1 MKTLLNSLA
10 KKTIV
15 FVFLFSMGKIMA
27 QTNSQ
32 VYSTPG
38 TFSFT
43 VPAGIYHVT
52 VEAYGAGGKGASCMQ
67 SAGIKAGGG
76 GGGGAFASKI
86 VSVIPGAM
94 YTVKVGAGATSSNP
108 GGDSWFGTTGTVLA
122 KGGSSC
128 YNNSIQGALGGQA
141 INCVGDIAF
150 SGGNG
155 ANGILFNYSGGGGSS
170 ATKTT
175 KGENA
180 LTNTGGLTLCNLGSG
195 GNGLINQNGNGTNG
209 AFPGGGGGGAYRYQ
223 LLPEINNLGGNGAN
237 GQIVIRWETQ
247 QTGTALT
254 ASPGGVAQDIQ
265 LWLRADMVDGTI
277 PVVNN
282 TPINVWKTQAY
293 GSNATKPTGVGAP
306 ILKNNSISNINF
318 NPVIEFNNNN
328 TTTIPTFTDSNP
340 TSQYLKGTSG
350 FCSQETFVVLI
361 PSIPVAVS
369 ANPIDVFCGESFS
382 CQSIERTGI
391 SLGNIDTRFSN
402 EIISFTKGNQTG
414 YGIAQT
420 TTSNQ
425 FAIEG
430 IINARNTT
438 SNANTELFY
447 NGQNIGSSEAN
458 SSAFGQ
464 INNSPFW
471 IGRSKAYDGS
481 FKGRIAEIITYNKR
495 KNDVTE
501 RNKIESYLALKYG
514 ITLGASGISK
524 DYVNSANT
532 VVWNSNLNTGFNHK
546 IAGIGRDDISKLNQK
561 QSTSSVANPIIT
573 IGLGTIE
580 TTNSANASLFL
591 ADKQFLVWGE
601 NNLSMTDSGVDLI
614 LPIQNTNFNSV
625 FDILRKKW
633 KIVETGGDVS
643 TVKIAL
649 PTARLSGL
657 PQLVENDRYVMI
669 VADDMNFTQNVKTVV
684 LKTNGSN
691 QETFF
696 DFDGTKF
703 FTFGVGHEL
712 TQNSQAS
719 FNGIN
724 SYLKSGNDTN
734 LPAQY
739 TASFW
744 VRPTGQNALNSDR
757 VIAAKFDGTNG
768 YRIYLSAN
776 NKINFKIG
784 TTLLT
789 SSVALPNAEWHNI
802 TYVFESNTLKLYI
815 DGVLDTSMAAAI
827 PTVTTT
833 PFSIGAEY
841 RSKTDIRNFFNGD
854 IDEFKL
860 WNRAIAL
867 DQIRFMMNQE
877 IVKDGTTCRG
887 KLSPNPLVNVLA
899 NTNWNELI
907 SYYDMNAI
915 IGTQIID
922 KSDTKEALTFL
933 SNVNSQT
940 APLPYKT
947 GTNGLWQNQSTWLNG
962 AIQPRICAPS
972 IVDASTLICWNIA
985 ETDHNI
991 STTANRVLLG
1001 LFVNSGAIIV
1011 ENNSK
1016 IQVTHYLK
1024 LNGKIDLVDE
1034 SQLIQTSTSYLD
1046 PTSTGF
1052 IERDQQGQSNSF
1064 NYNYWSSPVSTVNNT
1079 QINNGYTV
1087 ASVMKDGSISS
1098 NPLALSWTSGLN
1110 GFPSNP
1116 ITLSRHW
1123 LYKFDESTVTGW
1135 SFVGENGFIN
1145 SGQGFTMKGS
1155 GAMTSTQNY
1164 TFVGK
1169 PNNGTIQ
1176 TPISANKMR
1185 LVGNP
1190 YSSALDAD
1198 KFIRDN
1204 SNVITGTIYF
1214 WEQFQ
1219 TNNSHYTADYQ
1230 AGYAARTLVGGT
1242 PPVTKTGTSSLGSSS
1257 KIAKRFIPV
1266 GQGFFVTASA
1276 TGGNL
1281 TFSNEQRIFIKET
1294 NTNSYS
1300 LFRTDNQTTSIPA
1313 NIDIDNTE
1321 DDYVEDNFSKLR
1333 IGFESPTE
1341 YHRQILLGFM
1351 NQYATS
1357 AYDNGYDAIHIDI
1370 QPSDMYFMLNGT
1382 KLNIQGVGAFNN
1394 NAIYP
1399 ITVKNDVNGNV
1410 KFTLDETE
1418 NLDQNQDVFIH
1429 DSLTDTYHNI
1439 KNQDASI
1446 YLDAGT
1452 FDNRFSLRFVNPI
1465 SLGVNEN
1472 FENEEFTIFFS
1483 TSNATVTIKNQ
1494 NNEAQVN
1501 QVNLF
1506 NMLGQ
1511 KVTSWNIQNP
1521 TQSTINLPATSI
1533 STGPYIVQVLTS
1545 KGILKKKIL
1554 IK

>member
-1 MKTLLNSLA
+1 MKTLLNSFV
-10 KKTIV
+10 KGTIL
-15 FVFLFSMGKIMA
+15 FVFLFSVGKIKA

-32 VYSTPG
+32 VYNTPG
-38 TFSFT
+38 TYSFI
-43 VPAGIYHVT
+43 VPPGVFQLT
-52 VEAYGAGGKGASCMQ
+52 VEAYGAGGRGASSMQ
-67 SAGIKAGGG
+67 SAGINAGGG

-86 VSVIPGAM
+86 VNVIPGAS
-94 YTVKVGAGATSSNP
+94 YTVRVGAGATTTSP

-128 YNNSIQGALGGQA
+128 NNNSIQGALGGQA
-141 INCVGDIAF
+141 QSCIGDIAF
-150 SGGNG
+150 NGGNG
-155 ANGILFNYSGGGGSS
+155 ANGNLMNYSGGGGSS
-170 ATKTT
+170 ATTST

-180 LTNTGGLTLCNLGSG
+180 LTNIGGSTSCNIGNG
-195 GNGLINQNGNGTNG
+195 GNGVINQNGNGTIG
-209 AFPGGGGGGAYRYQ
+209 AFPGGGGGGAYRNQ
-223 LLPEINNLGGNGAN
+223 LQPTANYTGGNGGN
-237 GQIVIRWETQ
+237 GRITIKWEQ
-247 QTGTALT
+247 QQSGTVLT
-254 ASPGGVAQDIQ
+254 ASPGGVSDDIQ
-265 LWLRADMVDGTI
+265 LWLRADLVDGTI
-277 PVVNN
+277 PLVNN
-282 TPINVWKTQAY
+282 SPVNVWKTQAY
-293 GSNATKPTGVGAP
+293 GSNAIKPAGVGAP
-306 ILKNNSISNINF
+306 ILKNNSISNVNF
-318 NPVIEFNNNN
+318 NPVIEFNNNANN
-328 TTTIPTFTDSNP
+328 TPNFNDSNP
-340 TSQYLKGTSG
+340 ASQYLKGTSG

-361 PSIPVAVS
+361 PTGPVTVS
-369 ANPIDVFCGESFS
+369 ANPSDVFCGESFS
-382 CQSIERTGI
+382 CQTIERTGI
-391 SLGNIDTRFSN
+391 SLGNIDARFSN
-402 EIISFTKGNQTG
+402 EIISYTKGNQAG
-414 YGIAQT
+414 YAIAQT

-425 FAIEG
+425 LTIEG
-430 IINARNTT
+430 IINVRNVS
-438 SNANTELFY
+438 SNSSTELFY

-471 IGRSKAYDGS
+471 IGRSKAFDGS

-495 KNDVTE
+495 KNDITE
-501 RNKIESYLALKYG
+501 RNKIESYLAIKYG
-514 ITLGASGISK
+514 ITLGAIGVSK
-524 DYVNSANT
+524 DYVNSTNS
-532 VVWNSNLNTGFNHK
+532 VIWNSNLNSGFNHK

-561 QSTSSVANPIIT
+561 QSTSSVSNPVIT
-573 IGLGTIE
+573 IGLGTIA
-580 TTNSANASLFL
+580 TTNSENSFSFS

-614 LPIQNTNFNSV
+614 LPIPNSNLNAS

-633 KIVETGGDVS
+633 KIVESGGDVA

-657 PQLVENDRYVMI
+657 PQLIENDRYVMI
-669 VADDMNFTQNVKTVV
+669 VADDVNFTQNVKTII

-691 QETFF
+691 QEAFF
-696 DFDGTKF
+696 DFDGSKF

-712 TQNSQAS
+712 TQNSHAS

-724 SYLKSGNDTN
+724 SYLRSGNDNN
-734 LPAQY
+734 LTAQF

-768 YRIYLSAN
+768 YKIYFTNN

-784 TTLLT
+784 TTVL
-789 SSVALPNAEWHNI
+789 SSSIALPNAEWHNV
-802 TYVFESNTLKLYI
+802 TYVFESNTIKLFI
-815 DGVLDTSMAAAI
+815 DGVLDTSIAATL
-827 PTVTTT
+827 PTNTAT
-833 PFSIGAEY
+833 PFCIGAEY
-841 RSKTDIRNFFNGD
+841 LSKSNIRNYFNGD

-860 WNRAIAL
+860 WSKALAL

-877 IVKDGTTCRG
+877 LVKVNASCHG
-887 KLSPNPLVNVLA
+887 KLLPNPLVNVLA
-899 NTNWNELI
+899 NTNWNDLI
-907 SYYDMNAI
+907 SYYDMNTI
-915 IGTQIID
+915 IGTQLID
-922 KSDTKEALTFL
+922 KSDNKEALTFV
-933 SNVNSQT
+933 SNLNNQT

-947 GTNGLWQNQSTWLNG
+947 VNNGLWQNQSTWLNG
-962 AIQPRICAPS
+962 AIQPKIGTTS
-972 IVDASTLICWNIA
+972 IVDGSTVISWNIA
-985 ETDHNI
+985 ETNHNI
-991 STTANRVLLG
+991 LTTANRVLLG
-1001 LFVNSGAIIV
+1001 LLVNSGAIKV
-1011 ENNSK
+1011 ENNAK
-1016 IQVTHYLK
+1016 IQVTNYLK

-1034 SQLIQTSTSYLD
+1034 SQLIQTATSFLD
-1046 PTSTGF
+1046 PTSTGS

-1064 NYNYWSSPVSTVNNT
+1064 NYNYWSSPVSTINNT

-1098 NPLALSWTSGLN
+1098 NPLAITWTNGLN

-1116 ITLSRHW
+1116 ITLSSHW
-1123 LYKFDESTVTGW
+1123 IYKFDDTAVTGW
-1135 SFVGENGFIN
+1135 SYLGENGFVN
-1145 SGQGFTMKGS
+1145 SGQGYTMKGS
-1155 GAMTSTQNY
+1155 GALTSTQNY
-1164 TFVGK
+1164 TFIGK

-1176 TPISANKMR
+1176 TSIAPNKMR

-1190 YSSALDAD
+1190 YASALDAD

-1204 SNVITGTIYF
+1204 SSVITGTIYF
-1214 WEQFQ
+1214 WEQFD
-1219 TNNSHYTADYQ
+1219 TNNSHYTVDYQ

-1242 PPVTKTGTSSLGSSS
+1242 PPVSKIGTSSLGSSS

-1266 GQGFFVTASA
+1266 GQGFFVTASS

-1281 TFSNEQRIFIKET
+1281 TFNNDQRIFVKET
-1294 NTNSYS
+1294 NVNSYS
-1300 LFRTDNQTTSIPA
+1300 LFRSNQQMSSVPI
-1313 NIDIDNTE
+1313 NIDNDNTE
-1321 DDYVEDNFSKLR
+1321 DSYVEDNFIKLR
-1333 IGFESPTE
+1333 LGFESPTE

-1357 AYDNGYDAIHIDI
+1357 SYDNGYDALHIDI

-1394 NAIYP
+1394 NAIFP
-1399 ITVKNDVNGNV
+1399 LSVKNDVNGEV

-1465 SLGVNEN
+1465 SLGVDENTKNED
-1472 FENEEFTIFFS
+1472 FTIFYSFA
-1483 TSNATVTIKNQ
+1483 NQMVTIKNHR
-1494 NNEAQVN
+1494 NEAQIE

-1511 KVTSWNIQNP
+1511 NVTTWNIQNP
-1521 TQSTINLPATSI
+1521 TETTINLPVTNICS
-1533 STGPYIVQVLTS
+1533 GPYVVQLQTS
-1545 KGILKKKIL
+1545 KGIVTKKIL